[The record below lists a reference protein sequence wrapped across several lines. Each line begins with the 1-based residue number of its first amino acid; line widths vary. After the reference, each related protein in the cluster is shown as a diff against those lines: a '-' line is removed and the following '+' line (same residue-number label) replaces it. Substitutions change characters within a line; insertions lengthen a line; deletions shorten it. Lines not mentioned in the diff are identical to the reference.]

1 MLSAFIFGFAVEIAA
16 AIGNEFFI
24 VARERFSSHIV
35 VVFGKECGWSVTQFA
50 SMTLPERP
58 FLFAHG
64 ISPFCR
70 IFGSFCIAT
79 DFRPSTP
86 KRVKP
91 IKGFL
96 WSDDFQR
103 SQPLRLMQ
111 TITPE
116 RSLIYE
122 TVHLP
127 YKLVI
132 SRRIWEFGKIT
143 VCEPA
148 LFFQRAAV
156 SNDAVPSDHA
166 VSVIPQCVGSGSAG
180 LSHKA
185 ARRMAGVITSEPWPK
200 PRFSLLLPYFYIQV
214 CHFNRVDK
222 NQNSRLYSKPNAS
235 VIRHKKNIDIR
246 ESKSNTDVAV
256 QIDIIPQGYIFGK
269 NVCFWSSYPLLNELC
284 RSKRSS
290 VFCARLRLRIFYF

>member
-1 MLSAFIFGFAVEIAA
+1 MLSTFIFGFAIKIAA

-24 VARERFSSHIV
+24 VARKRFSGHIV

-50 SMTLPERP
+50 SITWPERP

-70 IFGSFCIAT
+70 IFGSFCTAT

-103 SQPLRLMQ
+103 SQPLRPMQ

-156 SNDAVPSDHA
+156 PNDALPSDHA
-166 VSVIPQCVGSGSAG
+166 VSVIPQSVGSGSAG

-185 ARRMAGVITSEPWPK
+185 ARRMASVILSEPWPQ

-222 NQNSRLYSKPNAS
+222 NQNSLFREKRAESGENHWQLREIVLHLKWIVIYKNSTFYERNVDDRWISIKWWLGSK
-235 VIRHKKNIDIR
+235 
-246 ESKSNTDVAV
+246 
-256 QIDIIPQGYIFGK
+256 
-269 NVCFWSSYPLLNELC
+269 LLV
-284 RSKRSS
+284 K
-290 VFCARLRLRIFYF
+290 